1 MEQGIFNYLCPRCQ
15 KIKHIYI
22 MIRKFL
28 FIFLVLA
35 ASLSSQAQMLNNV
48 TIKGSVINNNSPY
61 IILLKLGGQ
70 SLIPIDTFM
79 LDASKAGSEQ
89 SFHFDL
95 MVERPN
101 FYQLS
106 FGAKQFAMVILSPG
120 DRMNIKLDA
129 NNLRYYKSISGS
141 PESVTLDKV
150 SKGMKSYDDQMAAL
164 EEQYRKIYGTPQQD
178 SLGRILAIKYQKVDA
193 NKKVYL
199 KKELLSNPSL
209 SGLIFMDVIKME
221 ENMDFYA
228 KYAPA
233 LIKKYPNNE
242 FVKSVNNQ
250 YLAEKSK
257 VRLSPGDMAP
267 EIDLPT
273 PEGANYKLSSLRGKV
288 VLIDFW
294 ASWCSPCRRA
304 NPHVLSL
311 YNKYHAKGFD
321 ILGVSFDKDKN
332 SWLAAIKSDGLV
344 WHHVSDLKYWS
355 SEAGRT
361 YGVKSIPHTV
371 LIDREGKIIAIG
383 LRDAA
388 LDAKLKEI
396 FGF

>member
-1 MEQGIFNYLCPRCQ
+1 
-15 KIKHIYI
+15 

-28 FIFLVLA
+28 FIFLLLA
-35 ASLSSQAQMLNNV
+35 VTLVSQAQMLNNV
-48 TIKGSVINNNSPY
+48 TINGSVINNNSPY
-61 IILLKLGGQ
+61 IVLLKLGGQ
-70 SLIPIDTFM
+70 NLIPVDTFM
-79 LDASKAGSEQ
+79 LDASKAGAEQ

-106 FGAKQFAMVILSPG
+106 FGDKQFAMVILSLG

-164 EEQYRKIYGTPQQD
+164 EDQYRKIYGTPQQD
-178 SLGRILAIKYQKVDA
+178 SVGRILAEKYQKVDA
-193 NKKVYL
+193 EKKVYL

-209 SGLIFMDVIKME
+209 SGLIFLDIIKME

-233 LIKKYPNNE
+233 MIKKYPNNE

-267 EIDLPT
+267 EIDLPMPDGT
-273 PEGANYKLSSLRGKV
+273 NFKLSSLKGKV

-304 NPHVLSL
+304 NPHVVSV

-321 ILGVSFDKDKN
+321 ILGVSLDKDKN
-332 SWLAAIKSDGLV
+332 SWLTAIKSDGLV

-355 SEAGRT
+355 SEAGRA

-371 LIDREGKIIAIG
+371 LIDGDGKIIAIG
-383 LRDAA
+383 LRGAA

>member
-1 MEQGIFNYLCPRCQ
+1 
-15 KIKHIYI
+15 

-28 FIFLVLA
+28 FIFLLLA
-35 ASLSSQAQMLNNV
+35 ATLVSQAQMLNNV
-48 TIKGSVINNNSPY
+48 TINGSVINNNSPY
-61 IILLKLGGQ
+61 IVLLRLGGQ
-70 SLIPIDTFM
+70 NLIPIDTFM
-79 LDASKAGSEQ
+79 LDASKAGAEQ

-106 FGAKQFAMVILSPG
+106 FGSKQFAMVILSPG

-141 PESVTLDKV
+141 PESVTLDKI

-164 EEQYRKIYGTPQQD
+164 ENQYRKVYGTPQQD
-178 SLGRILAIKYQKVDA
+178 SVGRILANKYQKVDA
-193 NKKVYL
+193 EKKVYL

-209 SGLIFMDVIKME
+209 SGLIFMDAIKME

-267 EIDLPT
+267 EIELPT
-273 PEGANYKLSSLRGKV
+273 PDGTSFKLSSLRGKV

-332 SWLAAIKSDGLV
+332 SWIGAIKSDGLV
-344 WHHVSDLKYWS
+344 WNQVSDLKYWS
-355 SEAGRT
+355 SEAGRA

-371 LIDREGKIIAIG
+371 LIDGDGKIIAIG

-388 LDAKLKEI
+388 LDAKLREI